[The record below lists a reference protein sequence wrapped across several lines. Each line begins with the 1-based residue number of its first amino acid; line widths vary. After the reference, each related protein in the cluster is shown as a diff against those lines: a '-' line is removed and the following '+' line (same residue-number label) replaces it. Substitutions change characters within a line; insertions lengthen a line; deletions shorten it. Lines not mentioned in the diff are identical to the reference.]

1 MRFPKAYNGVKLL
14 FIAEI
19 LSLVVVM
26 MAICLTTVALLPDM
40 GGLSFSVFRGVM
52 ALCFLP
58 TLPMSIAAVVLIFVG
73 LSSAKAEE
81 PKFKTAMIFMICS
94 LVSAFVMAFVMI
106 FSMVLSIDFS
116 VNPPAV
122 PQPSGVFSVFPSIIG
137 SILSAC
143 AFIFIASGVINLA
156 EKLGDEPMAAAGR
169 RFQRVYVVFTA
180 LSAIVNIV
188 SYFVRRG
195 SPNAAFNYMS
205 LISFPLTLALAVITI
220 VFLGRAKNMLA
231 R

>member
-19 LSLVVVM
+19 LSLVVVT
-26 MAICLTTVALLPDM
+26 MAICLTLVALLPDM
-40 GGLSFSVFRGVM
+40 GVM

-58 TLPMSIAAVVLIFVG
+58 ALPMSIAAVVLIFVG

-94 LVSAFVMAFVMI
+94 LVSAFVMAFVMV

-156 EKLGDEPMAAAGR
+156 EKLGDEAMAAAGR

-180 LSAIVNIV
+180 LSDIVNIV

-195 SPNAAFNYMS
+195 SPNAAFNYTS